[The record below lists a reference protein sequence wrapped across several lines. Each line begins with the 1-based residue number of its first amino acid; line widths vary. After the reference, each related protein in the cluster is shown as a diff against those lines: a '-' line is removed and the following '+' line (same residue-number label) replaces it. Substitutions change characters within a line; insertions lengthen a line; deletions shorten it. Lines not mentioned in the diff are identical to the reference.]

1 VHLDERPLTL
11 SHKAREKG
19 PQAFVFLY
27 TFLTPEPPPTTAYT
41 ANKKKGRNKKMG
53 GAVV

>member
-1 VHLDERPLTL
+1 MV

-27 TFLTPEPPPTTAYT
+27 TFFTPEPPPTKACT
-41 ANKKKGRNKKMG
+41 ANKKKGENKKMEG
-53 GAVV
+53 VVV